1 MLMFSKFFAKIDV
14 STSSLI
20 SFSRFA
26 SKITPSNFDI
36 HEIFV
41 SLTICLNSGYREIT
55 STISE
60 RHKISGISLS
70 KRFAP

>member
-20 SFSRFA
+20 SLSRFA

-55 STISE
+55 STISD

>member
-20 SFSRFA
+20 SLSRFA
-26 SKITPSNFDI
+26 SKITHSNFDI

-55 STISE
+55 STISY

>member
-20 SFSRFA
+20 SFARFA